1 MMSARSHIT
10 TPQELLSRLDHEIG
24 YPELIGMARRLD
36 RILLQWDAIVDRM
49 SLVHTRV
56 ALVGNQT
63 LSFIQGPLAVY
74 LAGRGIRAEWMTG
87 EFDNYRQELLDN
99 ESGVHKFSPQI
110 LMLILDHRAVHFWPD
125 RKASL
130 DEVRDLAS
138 KQVREWE
145 ILWEKAHKESNAAV
159 IQTNIALPCERVF
172 GNFETKAAWSQS
184 SYLREL
190 NRITAERAPSYVGI
204 CDAEYLSGYLG
215 KQTWFDEPTWYN
227 AGQGFGF
234 QALNLLS
241 RNLAGMIAGL
251 MGKSKKCLV
260 LDLDNTLWGGVVGD
274 AGIEGIAL
282 GRGNPVGEAFVDF
295 QAYCRRLRER
305 GVLLAVCSKNNP
317 DIARAPFE
325 SHPEIVLKLED
336 FSAFVANWDDKA
348 TNLRK
353 IALDLNLGLDSFVF
367 VDDNPAERAL
377 VRQFLPEVAVP
388 ELPGDPALFRRT
400 IDHRNYFETWTL
412 TSEDLSRAG
421 YYAADCKRKEA
432 ADNVMDLLEFLK
444 SLQQVCTVGAFDETN
459 LQRAVQLTN
468 KTNQWNLTTQRMT
481 EGEVRLRMS
490 DSSYYTLWVRHRD
503 KFGDSGLIS
512 VLIARQ
518 IGDVLDIEN
527 WLMSC
532 RVINRGVEDCAFRE
546 LLGEARRRGVM
557 VIRGMYRPT
566 AKNAMVSNFYG
577 DLGFQCVARDENGAA
592 QWELKL
598 SENVKQRSYYIEIEK
613 QRNNPGEESKENNR

>member
-1 MMSARSHIT
+1 
-10 TPQELLSRLDHEIG
+10 
-24 YPELIGMARRLD
+24 
-36 RILLQWDAIVDRM
+36 
-49 SLVHTRV
+49 
-56 ALVGNQT
+56 
-63 LSFIQGPLAVY
+63 VY
-74 LAGRGIRAEWMTG
+74 LAGRGIQAEWMLG

-99 ESGVHKFSPQI
+99 ESGVHMFSPQI
-110 LMLILDHRAVHFWPD
+110 LILLLDHHAVHLWPD
-125 RKASL
+125 RGASH
-130 DEVRDLAS
+130 DKVRDLAI

-145 ILWEKAHKESNAAV
+145 ILWEKAYKVSNAAV
-159 IQTNIALPCERVF
+159 ILTNIALPCERLF
-172 GNFETKAAWSQS
+172 GNFEAKAAWSRS

-215 KQTWFDEPTWYN
+215 KQVWFDEPAWYN

-234 QALNLLS
+234 KALNLLS
-241 RNLAGMIAGL
+241 RSLSSMIAGL

-274 AGIEGIAL
+274 AGVEGISL

-305 GVLLAVCSKNNP
+305 GVLLAVCSKNNL

-325 SHPEIVLKLED
+325 SHPEMVLKLED
-336 FSAFVANWDDKA
+336 ISVFVANWDDKA
-348 TNLRK
+348 TNIRK
-353 IALDLNLGLDSFVF
+353 ISADLNLGLDSFVF

-388 ELPGDPALFRRT
+388 ELPDDPALFGRT
-400 IDHRNYFETWTL
+400 IDHRNYFETWAL

-432 ADNVMDLLEFLK
+432 IAHAMDLPEFLT
-444 SLQQVCTVGAFDETN
+444 SLQQVCTVGAFDEIN
-459 LQRAVQLTN
+459 LQRTVQLTN
-468 KTNQWNLTTQRMT
+468 KTNQWNLTTRRMT
-481 EGEVRLRMS
+481 ESEVRLVMS
-490 DSSYYTLWVRHRD
+490 DPAYYTLWVRHRD

-518 IGDVLDIEN
+518 FEDVLDIEI

-532 RVINRGVEDCAFRE
+532 RVIKRGVEDCVFQE
-546 LLGEARRRGVM
+546 LIGEARRRGVT

-566 AKNAMVSNFYG
+566 AKNAMVSNLYG
-577 DLGFQCVARDENGAA
+577 DLGFQCAARDENGATL
-592 QWELKL
+592 WELKL
-598 SENVKQRSYYIEIEK
+598 SEKVNQRPYYIELEK
-613 QRNNPGEESKENNR
+613 QRINPGEESKENNR